1 MEEKDIST
9 SPCLGSE
16 WNFRIVAS
24 RQIAV
29 KAKNDKVRRISA
41 IDLLTKLP
49 FLLVAPMDFPIDT
62 LEVEKGYFVTFK
74 IYTLKNVKEV
84 PSDLVEFFAALDV
97 DQNVEDFIK
106 AYWLYPSY
114 IKFELVES
122 EQI

>member
-1 MEEKDIST
+1 MST
-9 SPCLGSE
+9 SPDLQNE
-16 WNFRIVAS
+16 WNYRIVAS
-24 RQIAV
+24 RQIV
-29 KAKNDKVRRISA
+29 IKAKNNEVRKISA

-62 LEVEKGYFVTFK
+62 LEVEKGYFATFK
-74 IYTLKNVKEV
+74 VYTLKNVKEI
-84 PSDLVEFFAALDV
+84 PSDLVEFFAAVDV

-114 IKFELVES
+114 IKFEFVES

>member
-1 MEEKDIST
+1 MST
-9 SPCLGSE
+9 SPNLRSE

-29 KAKNDKVRRISA
+29 KAKNDEVRKISV

-49 FLLVAPMDFPIDT
+49 FLLVAPMDSPIDT

-84 PSDLVEFFAALDV
+84 PSDLVEFFAAVDV

>member
-1 MEEKDIST
+1 MST
-9 SPCLGSE
+9 SPDLQNE
-16 WNFRIVAS
+16 WNYRIVAS

-29 KAKNDKVRRISA
+29 KAKNDKARRISA

-62 LEVEKGYFVTFK
+62 LQVDKGYFATFK

-84 PSDLVEFFAALDV
+84 PSDLVEFFAAVDV

-122 EQI
+122 ERI